1 MKRIILPIALIG
13 FLFLMSC
20 EQNKQMKIKPAP
32 YPVAKK
38 VDTIDV
44 YFGHQVADPYRW
56 LEDDNSPETEAW
68 VNAENEVTFGYLE
81 QIPFRNKIKERLEQ
95 IWDYPKY
102 GVPFKEGN
110 NFYFFKNDGMQNQY
124 VIYKQTALEAEPEVF
139 LDPNTFSEDGTVALS
154 GLEFNH
160 DGTLL
165 AYSISKSGSDWSEIY
180 VMDVETK
187 NLLDDHL
194 EWIKFSGTSWKGDGF
209 YYSRY
214 DEPKEGDE
222 LKASNEYHKVYYH
235 KIGTAQSEDKLIYK
249 NDEYPKRNYYAGT
262 TDDESFL
269 FMSESAGTSGNA
281 LWVKKLDG
289 SQDDFTLVAEGF
301 ENEYNVIDNL
311 GEQLLIMTN
320 DGAPKWQL
328 VLVDPMNPE
337 QANWKVIIPEKEEV
351 LQSISLVGDKI
362 VAEYM
367 KNATSVAF
375 IYDYEGNYVEDLQL
389 PGIGSMSGI
398 SGKKGEDLAFYSF
411 TSFTFPSTVYK
422 YSIANNSSEVYTRS
436 EIDFDIDNYE
446 TQQVFYKS
454 KDGTEV
460 SMFIVHK
467 KGLKMNGKNPT
478 YLYGYGGFNIS
489 LTPGFSI
496 TRLVLLENGVVFAMP
511 NLRGGGE
518 YGEEWHEGGTKTNK
532 QNVFDDF
539 IAAADY
545 LIETG
550 YTQPAKLAIAGG
562 SNGGLLVGA
571 CMTQRPDLF
580 AVALPA
586 VGVMDM
592 LRYHK
597 FTIGWAWASDY
608 GTSEDS
614 EEMFNYLYG
623 YSPIH
628 NIKEGVNYPAT
639 LITTADHDDRVVPA
653 HSFKFAATL
662 QEKHKGDNPVLI
674 RIDVKAGHGGGKPT
688 AKVIE
693 EYTDEW
699 SFMMYN
705 LGVTPVY

>member
-337 QANWKVIIPEKEEV
+337 KANWKVIIPEKEEV

-496 TRLVLLENGVVFAMP
+496 TRLVLLENGFVFAMP